1 MSDSNYTTTF
11 NMVLPKKKKKKGRIR
26 CILRYKSTF
35 F

>member
-11 NMVLPKKKKKKGRIR
+11 NMVLPKKKKKGRIR